1 MNWDA
6 WLVIGLVG
14 QTAFFLRFLFQWIIS
29 EKKGESTIPI
39 AFWYLSL
46 AGGIILFFYSIHKKD
61 PVFIIG
67 QSSGILVYIRN
78 LVLIRRSNPDKQQ
91 PALQIEQVKT

>member
-14 QTAFFLRFLFQWIIS
+14 QTAFFMRFLFQWIIS

-67 QSSGILVYIRN
+67 QSSGILIYVRN
-78 LVLIRRSNPDKQQ
+78 LVLVRRSNTGQKLPEPQTEPIK
-91 PALQIEQVKT
+91 I